1 MTAAAER
8 VNYMKRSVVCVLAGT
23 LLTAMA
29 VSGCRKGSA
38 EEKTETLYGEITEI
52 DGSNITLALGE
63 APEAGEA
70 PAEGKPD
77 GEAPDGGNTP
87 AEGAAS
93 EKKETPP
100 EKPEAETASD
110 EEADDGGG
118 AAKGEVPDGET
129 PGGSDMPQGGP
140 GGITLTGE
148 EKTITADDETKV
160 EKISGM
166 PAAPQGGENS
176 EGKKESDVDSD
187 EGSKKESAGQP
198 ETTEASL
205 DDLAEGDIV
214 TVEMQG
220 ENVISITLRS
230 MDGGALSGSQEGTVE
245 LSGVYTVDG
254 KEEMSDGE
262 TYNSEAADEN
272 AVLVKNG
279 GFLELTNAV
288 LNKSGGSSSADVS
301 NFYAVNAVLAAAG
314 GSTATVSDITLTSD
328 SEGSNAI
335 FATGEDSKIT
345 ANNIKIHTKGNS
357 SRGLDAT
364 YGGSVIA
371 TNVDITTEGDHCAP
385 VATDRGEGTITV
397 DSGKLSAAG
406 EGSPCVYS
414 TGNITVKGVT
424 GTAAGSQA
432 AVVEGKNSITLE
444 ESELTGAGENGVML
458 YQSTSGEAEEGT
470 ARFTATDSVL
480 TSAST
485 GPLFYI
491 TNTDAEAT
499 LENTKLT
506 YNSGVL
512 IKASGNNTN
521 NWGKEGENGGNIKLK
536 GIDQELDG
544 DVTCDE
550 ISTVDISLTES
561 SILRGTANGENTG
574 KEVRIT
580 LSQDSKWEVT
590 GDSYVTSLTDKDKD
604 LKNIVSNGHTIY
616 YDASDS
622 KNEWLNAETIE
633 LNGGGSL
640 TPAE

>member
-1 MTAAAER
+1 
-8 VNYMKRSVVCVLAGT
+8 MKRSVVCVLAGT

-29 VSGCRKGSA
+29 VSGCQKGSA

-77 GEAPDGGNTP
+77 GEAPDGGKAP

-93 EKKETPP
+93 GKEETPP
-100 EKPEAETASD
+100 EKPEGETASD

-118 AAKGEVPDGET
+118 AAKGEVPDGEA
-129 PGGSDMPQGGP
+129 PGGSDM
-140 GGITLTGE
+140 
-148 EKTITADDETKV
+148 
-160 EKISGM
+160 
-166 PAAPQGGENS
+166 PQGGENS
-176 EGKKESDVDSD
+176 EGKKESDADSD
-187 EGSKKESAGQP
+187 ADSKKEGAGQP

-205 DDLAEGDIV
+205 DDLAVGEIV

-230 MDGGALSGSQEGTVE
+230 MDGGALSGSPEGTVE

-288 LNKSGGSSSADVS
+288 LNKSGGSSSADES

-458 YQSTSGEAEEGT
+458 YQSTSGDAEEGT

-561 SILRGTANGENTG
+561 SILRGTVNGENTG

-590 GDSYVTSLTDKDKD
+590 GDSYVTSLTDKNKD